1 MTFRRLSVPAEMAD
15 QRIAESVLIIAPPPF
30 FMRLAV
36 QGE

>member
-15 QRIAESVLIIAPPPF
+15 QRIAESVLIIAPPF

>member
-1 MTFRRLSVPAEMAD
+1 MTFRRLSVPAEMVD
-15 QRIAESVLIIAPPPF
+15 QRIAESVLIIFF